1 MMDGDDATVDRRRC
15 RAKRNRS
22 FPLSSAHWRAI
33 AGALIFSGTLLV
45 SATVAAQTGTY
56 NPDTPA
62 DTATEARLKALSQE
76 LRCLVCQN
84 QTIAD
89 SSADLAV
96 DLRRLV
102 RDQIVQGK
110 TDSEIKTYLVSRYGD
125 FVLYKPPVQANTM
138 PLWAG
143 PFALLSIGSLTWWFI
158 SRRRAS
164 TLPAAISDTDEA
176 AAKKLL
182 DE

>member
-1 MMDGDDATVDRRRC
+1 MRDRDDATVDRRMRF
-15 RAKRNRS
+15 AKRQ
-22 FPLSSAHWRAI
+22 PWILLSSAHWPAL